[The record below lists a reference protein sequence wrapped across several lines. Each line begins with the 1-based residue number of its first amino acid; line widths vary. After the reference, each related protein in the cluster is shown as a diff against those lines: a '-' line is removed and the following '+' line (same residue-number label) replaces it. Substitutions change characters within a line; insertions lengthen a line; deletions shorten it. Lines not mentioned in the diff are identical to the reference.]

1 MSYVTKWLLKV
12 NEGELIVKKEKI
24 SSFMPINRK
33 VEEVGFYQ
41 YDFIDMGD
49 YLYQYT
55 FYPQEID
62 TTKSAVLVGRF
73 EKTKGSMV
81 MSDMTTSDFKNM
93 DLFYEKFFTPKL
105 IS

>member
-1 MSYVTKWLLKV
+1 MGLVTKWLLKV
-12 NEGELIVKKEKI
+12 NEGELIVKKEEL
-24 SSFMPINRK
+24 SSYMPINRK

-49 YLYQYT
+49 FLYQYT
-55 FYPQEID
+55 YYPQEKD

-73 EKTKGSMV
+73 EKIDNSIK
-81 MSDMTTSDFKNM
+81 MSDMTTSDLKNM

-105 IS
+105 AS